1 MTKPIQIKNISLG
14 EGLPKI
20 CVPLTGKTEEEI
32 KEEGKKTVEAG
43 AELVEWRADF
53 FEALEDLWKK
63 CFFPFPTYWD
73 RFPFFSR
80 SVRQKKGEIE
90 KSEQKI
96 M

>member
-43 AELVEWRADF
+43 AELVEW
-53 FEALEDLWKK
+53 LSL
-63 CFFPFPTYWD
+63 
-73 RFPFFSR
+73 
-80 SVRQKKGEIE
+80 IH
-90 KSEQKI
+90 I
-96 M
+96 